1 MCTHE
6 MNIELLYIYN
16 KLDHTGGPKRLINSN
31 DFLSKQNLLNLNFGL
46 PWCNIDDCRFR
57 VHSLFRGI

>member
-46 PWCNIDDCRFR
+46 P
-57 VHSLFRGI
+57 